1 MENGKWKS
9 ENDYFIFAVGKNP
22 AKKVIRYQLSVIR
35 YNVLRPS
42 ALSRFRLSA
51 SATTCAISEAIQ

>member
-22 AKKVIRYQLSVIR
+22 AKKSY
-35 YNVLRPS
+35 P
-42 ALSRFRLSA
+42 LSA
-51 SATTCAISEAIQ
+51 ISYPL